1 MRSRT
6 QRKLFIGLVLVGI
19 TVAGAFAYRAFQ
31 ENLLYFFSPT
41 QVVAGEAPARTFRL
55 GGMVLAG
62 SFTRE
67 PGSLTS
73 HFVVTDNVQSVGVT
87 YTGVLPDLFREGAG
101 AVVVGRMSGEREF
114 AADEVIA
121 KHDENYMPPEVA
133 QALEKAREAKGE

>member
-1 MRSRT
+1 MKSRT

-19 TVAGAFAYRAFQ
+19 TIAGAFAYRAFQ
-31 ENLLYFFSPT
+31 ENLLYFFSPS
-41 QVVAGEAPARTFRL
+41 QIAAGEAPARTFRL

-73 HFVVTDNVQSVGVT
+73 HFVVTDNVNSVRVT

-101 AVVVGRMSGEREF
+101 AVVVGRMSGQGEF
-114 AADEVIA
+114 AADEVLA
-121 KHDENYMPPEVA
+121 KHDENYMPPEA
-133 QALEKAREAKGE
+133 AEALKQAREAQGQ